1 MRKKE
6 NNEKVYS
13 AALQVF
19 SRYGYKKATVEDIAK
34 ELNMTKGNL
43 YLYVKDKK
51 DLYHKSVEFALL
63 RWQHYVRQAIHN
75 EIDPRKKFLIMCH
88 KAVEYLSI
96 DADFR
101 NILVH
106 DPEIFPMFTDHD
118 PYERINN
125 NSVTMIKNILKEG
138 IEKGFF
144 RPVNISAMSKA
155 IFSIYKM
162 FIIRMYIRS
171 EEKQVRSMFEQTLEL
186 ITQGLFKQ

>member
-6 NNEKVYS
+6 NTEKIFS
-13 AALQVF
+13 AALKVF
-19 SRYGYKKATVEDIAK
+19 SKYGYKKTTVEDIAK

-51 DLYHKSVEFALL
+51 DLYHKAVKFALL
-63 RWQHYVRQAIHN
+63 RWQDYVRQAIHN
-75 EIDPRKKFLIMCH
+75 ESDPRNKFLTMCT

-106 DPEIFPMFTDHD
+106 DPEIFPMFTNKD

-125 NSVTMIKNILKEG
+125 NSVNMIKTILKEG
-138 IEKGFF
+138 IQQGVF
-144 RPVNISAMSKA
+144 RKVNVSAMSKA

-171 EEKQVRSMFEQTLEL
+171 EANQVRTMFEQTLDL
-186 ITQGLFKQ
+186 ITQGLFKH

>member
-1 MRKKE
+1 MKKKE
-6 NNEKVYS
+6 NSEKIFS
-13 AALQVF
+13 AALKVF
-19 SRYGYKKATVEDIAK
+19 AQYGYKKTTVEDIAK

-43 YLYVKDKK
+43 YLYVNNKK
-51 DLYHKSVEFALL
+51 DLYHKAVEFALL
-63 RWQHYVRQAIHN
+63 RWQNYVREAIHK
-75 EIDPRKKFLIMCH
+75 ESDPRSKFLTMCH

-106 DPEIFPMFTDHD
+106 DPDIFPMFTDKD

-125 NSVTMIKNILKEG
+125 NSINMIKTILKEG
-138 IEKGFF
+138 IEKGVF
-144 RPVNISAMSKA
+144 RSVNISAMSKA

-171 EEKQVRSMFEQTLEL
+171 EAKEVRKMFEQTLDL

>member
-6 NNEKVYS
+6 NTEKIFS
-13 AALQVF
+13 AALKVF
-19 SRYGYKKATVEDIAK
+19 SKYGYKKTTVEDIAK

-51 DLYHKSVEFALL
+51 DLYHKAVEFALL
-63 RWQHYVRQAIHN
+63 RWQNYVRQAIYN
-75 EIDPRKKFLIMCH
+75 ETDPRNKFLTMCH
-88 KAVEYLSI
+88 KAVEYLSL

-106 DPEIFPMFTDHD
+106 DPDIFPMFTDKD

-125 NSVTMIKNILKEG
+125 NSVNMIKTILKDG
-138 IEKGFF
+138 IEQGVF
-144 RPVNISAMSKA
+144 RNVNIPAMSKA

-171 EEKQVRSMFEQTLEL
+171 EANQVRTMFEQTLDL
-186 ITQGLFKQ
+186 ITQGLFKH

>member
-6 NNEKVYS
+6 NTEKIFS
-13 AALQVF
+13 AALKVF
-19 SRYGYKKATVEDIAK
+19 SKYGYKKTTVEDIAK

-51 DLYHKSVEFALL
+51 DLYHKAVEYALL
-63 RWQHYVRQAIHN
+63 RWQNYVRHALLN
-75 EIDPRKKFLIMCH
+75 ETDPRNKFLTMCH

-106 DPEIFPMFTDHD
+106 DPEIFPMFTDKD

-125 NSVTMIKNILKEG
+125 NSVNMIKTILKEG
-138 IEKGFF
+138 IEQGVF
-144 RPVNISAMSKA
+144 RKVNIPAMSKA

-171 EEKQVRSMFEQTLEL
+171 EANQVRTMFEQTLDL
-186 ITQGLFKQ
+186 ITQGLFKH

>member
-1 MRKKE
+1 MRNKE
-6 NNEKVYS
+6 NTEKIFS
-13 AALQVF
+13 AALKIF
-19 SRYGYKKATVEDIAK
+19 SKYGYKKTTVEDIAK

-51 DLYHKSVEFALL
+51 DLYHKVVEFALL
-63 RWQHYVRQAIHN
+63 RWQNYVRQAIHN
-75 EIDPRKKFLIMCH
+75 ESDPRNKFLTMCH

-96 DADFR
+96 DAEFR
-101 NILVH
+101 NILIH
-106 DPEIFPMFTDHD
+106 DPEIFPMFTNKD

-138 IEKGFF
+138 IGKGLF
-144 RPVNISAMSKA
+144 RPVDISAMSKA

-162 FIIRMYIRS
+162 FVIRMYIRS
-171 EEKQVRSMFEQTLEL
+171 EEKEVRSMFEQTLEL